1 MGEAADA
8 PEAESDTDTAR
19 LKHAAKDGRP
29 VIVITGASSGI
40 GRCTAKLFAQ
50 KGWQV
55 GLIARGEIGLQAA
68 SADVAR
74 EGATTIA
81 IQADVAELS
90 ALETAAA
97 QFERRLGPIDV
108 WVNCAGNATFGRFLD
123 TPADEFQRVTD
134 VTYLGT
140 VNGTRAALQRML
152 PRDRGVI
159 INVCSAVAYHGMPLM
174 SSYSGAKHAVRGFGQ
189 SVRAEL
195 AEEGSRVRLSTLF
208 PPAVNT
214 PFFEHAVSHMGRA
227 ARPMPPVYQP
237 EIVADAIYLAATSTC
252 LEMPVSFTTVLFSI
266 GARFVPGFVRQ
277 LIRKLGYSGQ
287 LTDTSVSPNLRPTLF
302 AASDRASP
310 VHGRFSAEARSNS
323 MHISLLRAWAALKKQ
338 THRAAAATTSA
349 APKSRPEVSQTR
361 KVRPSDLA

>member
-1 MGEAADA
+1 LLSSANLPKQSGAPVMGETVDA
-8 PEAESDTDTAR
+8 PEAETDTDTPRPKYAV
-19 LKHAAKDGRP
+19 KDGPP

-50 KGWQV
+50 KGWRV
-55 GLIARGEIGLQAA
+55 GLIARGEVGLQAA

-74 EGATTIA
+74 GGTATVA
-81 IQADVAELS
+81 IQADVAEFS

-97 QFERRLGPIDV
+97 QFERQLGPIDV

-123 TPADEFQRVTD
+123 TPADEFRRVTD

-140 VNGTRAALQRML
+140 VNGTRVALQRML
-152 PRDRGVI
+152 PRDRGAI

-174 SSYSGAKHAVRGFGQ
+174 SSYAGAKHAVRGFGQ
-189 SVRAEL
+189 SVCAEL

-214 PFFEHAVSHMGRA
+214 PFFEHAVSHMGRP

-237 EIVADAIYLAATSTC
+237 EIVANAIYLAATSTYVD
-252 LEMPVSFTTVLFSI
+252 EMPVSFTTLLFSM
-266 GARFVPGFVRQ
+266 GARLVPGFVRQ

-287 LTDTSVSPNLRPTLF
+287 LTDTSVSPISRSTLF

-310 VHGRFSAEARSNS
+310 VHGRFGAEARSNS
-323 MHISLLRAWAALKKQ
+323 LLQAWAALRNLNQ
-338 THRAAAATTSA
+338 REPATTTSPVA
-349 APKSRPEVSQTR
+349 KKPV
-361 KVRPSDLA
+361 